1 MTPILQIKN
10 ITKRYGGLTAV
21 NDVTFDVNKGEIL
34 SVIGPNGAGKS
45 TLFKLIS
52 SFVPATSGEV
62 LFNGTRI
69 SSLAPHKVAQMG
81 VVRTFQETTIFRSM
95 TVRENIIVSHHL
107 RSKASLFGF
116 FLDFRRIDHGRGV
129 LAHQQVF
136 RCRRFVEDTDAHV
149 VEGRN
154 DRFDLLGIDDVV
166 RQMVVDLGVGQ
177 VATLLAERD
186 QRLQAQAA
194 LVGVHRQCVCDGAG
208 CLGSLQ
214 FLRFTGGRGGLCGL
228 CSACCGGLRC
238 GCFSRVGGCNRCFLD
253 RFLLA
258 CILRLVL
265 GDHVIPQI
273 CVLPT
278 ISRLSEDRPP
288 AST

>member
-107 RSKASLFGF
+107 RSKASLLGF
-116 FLDFRRIDHGRGV
+116 FIGTRQAKEDEAAFAKSADDIVDFLGLQAIRNELASNLPQGHLRALGMAIGLATDPKVILLDEPFAGMNHDETMKMVRLVRRLRDERGV
-129 LAHQQVF
+129 TVLL
-136 RCRRFVEDTDAHV
+136 VEHDMPAVMKISDRIVCINFGQKIA
-149 VEGRN
+149 EGTPKEIREN
-154 DRFDLLGIDDVV
+154 EKVIE
-166 RQMVVDLGVGQ
+166 
-177 VATLLAERD
+177 AY
-186 QRLQAQAA
+186 
-194 LVGVHRQCVCDGAG
+194 
-208 CLGSLQ
+208 LGS
-214 FLRFTGGRGGLCGL
+214 
-228 CSACCGGLRC
+228 
-238 GCFSRVGGCNRCFLD
+238 
-253 RFLLA
+253 
-258 CILRLVL
+258 
-265 GDHVIPQI
+265 
-273 CVLPT
+273 
-278 ISRLSEDRPP
+278 ED
-288 AST
+288 AAIGM

>member
-107 RSKASLFGF
+107 RSKASLLGF
-116 FLDFRRIDHGRGV
+116 FIGTRQAKEDEAAFAKSADDIVDFLGLQAIRNELASNLPQGHLRALGMAIGLATDPKVILLDEPFAGMNHDETMKMVGLVRRLRDERGV
-129 LAHQQVF
+129 TVLL
-136 RCRRFVEDTDAHV
+136 VEHDMPAVMKISDRIVCINFGQKIA
-149 VEGRN
+149 EGTPKEIREN
-154 DRFDLLGIDDVV
+154 EKVIE
-166 RQMVVDLGVGQ
+166 
-177 VATLLAERD
+177 AY
-186 QRLQAQAA
+186 
-194 LVGVHRQCVCDGAG
+194 
-208 CLGSLQ
+208 LGS
-214 FLRFTGGRGGLCGL
+214 
-228 CSACCGGLRC
+228 
-238 GCFSRVGGCNRCFLD
+238 
-253 RFLLA
+253 
-258 CILRLVL
+258 
-265 GDHVIPQI
+265 
-273 CVLPT
+273 
-278 ISRLSEDRPP
+278 ED
-288 AST
+288 AAIGM